1 MRTATILVYIGVGV
15 ALVVVELLARF
26 TEVKVPTLAALF
38 RWMMRKRSA
47 QIGILMAWWWIGW
60 HFLGSGA

>member
-1 MRTATILVYIGVGV
+1 MRTWTILVYIGCGL
-15 ALVVVELLARF
+15 ALIAVEVLARF
-26 TEVKVPTLAALF
+26 TRLRVPTVASLF

-60 HFLGSGA
+60 HFLGDGG